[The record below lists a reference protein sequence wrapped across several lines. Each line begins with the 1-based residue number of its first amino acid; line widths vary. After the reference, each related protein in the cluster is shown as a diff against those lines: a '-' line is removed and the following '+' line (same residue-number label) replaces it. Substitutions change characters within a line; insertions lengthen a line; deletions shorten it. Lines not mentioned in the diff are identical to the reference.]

1 MIIVKTDCE
10 TDGSSAALLI
20 FPCPCAGAADPEPVP
35 VVGDAPPDVHRDHDH
50 AHAPPLAGRG
60 HHRAPVQ
67 PRLLL
72 RTHAQIF
79 FRQFRN
85 SPHSRDCSHCGQENS
100 RRIIRDSYSEE
111 KGNIIQNQF
120 CLFGIHVEKD
130 RRSPLVMIYRYQ
142 FTMHI
147 ALYLR
152 HEKQ

>member
-1 MIIVKTDCE
+1 M
-10 TDGSSAALLI
+10 
-20 FPCPCAGAADPEPVP
+20 PPCAGAADPEPVP
-35 VVGDAPPDVHRDHDH
+35 VVGDPPPDVHRDHDH

-85 SPHSRDCSHCGQENS
+85 PPHSRDCSHCGQENP
-100 RRIIRDSYSEE
+100 RWIICDSYSEE

-130 RRSPLVMIYRYQ
+130 SLVGKLKA
-142 FTMHI
+142 HD
-147 ALYLR
+147 
-152 HEKQ
+152 

>member
-1 MIIVKTDCE
+1 M
-10 TDGSSAALLI
+10 G
-20 FPCPCAGAADPEPVP
+20 DP
-35 VVGDAPPDVHRDHDH
+35 PPDVHRDHDH

-85 SPHSRDCSHCGQENS
+85 PPHSRDCSHCGQENP
-100 RRIIRDSYSEE
+100 RWIIRDSYSEE

-130 RRSPLVMIYRYQ
+130 RRSPLVMIPMHMHNAVQCTLHITLHRISVMKSSNDDLRLEVNVQVYIELINRYRMQ
-142 FTMHI
+142 
-147 ALYLR
+147 
-152 HEKQ
+152 